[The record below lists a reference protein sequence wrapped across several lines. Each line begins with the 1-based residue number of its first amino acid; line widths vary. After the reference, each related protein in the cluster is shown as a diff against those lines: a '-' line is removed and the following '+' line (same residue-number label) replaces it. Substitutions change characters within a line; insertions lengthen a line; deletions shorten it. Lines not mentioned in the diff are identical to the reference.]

1 MSTPAPTLDSIA
13 WLLLVALSLVWGA
26 SFFFAE
32 VALVE
37 LPPIT
42 IVTLRMIIGLAG
54 LWAIVAVIRPVMPR
68 DRATWR
74 DLIVMGLLNNAIPF
88 SLIVT
93 GQIWITGGLASVLNA
108 TTPVFGVIA
117 AHFFTSDERL
127 TPNRLAGVVLGFL
140 GVVVLMGPSVIG
152 NSEAQLIGGAFLLAA
167 AVSYA
172 TAGLW
177 GRRLRHLPPVSAAT
191 GQASCSM
198 VMLIPVALVLEQPWK
213 LAMPSAEVW
222 GSLVGIGL
230 LSTTLAYLMFFAILK
245 RAGGSNVMLVTLLVP
260 PSAILLGV
268 LILAEPVSI
277 EQLLGTALIG
287 LGLVAI
293 DGRLI
298 KRWFRK
304 SI

>member
-1 MSTPAPTLDSIA
+1 
-13 WLLLVALSLVWGA
+13 
-26 SFFFAE
+26 
-32 VALVE
+32 
-37 LPPIT
+37 
-42 IVTLRMIIGLAG
+42 
-54 LWAIVAVIRPVMPR
+54 
-68 DRATWR
+68 
-74 DLIVMGLLNNAIPF
+74 
-88 SLIVT
+88 
-93 GQIWITGGLASVLNA
+93 
-108 TTPVFGVIA
+108 
-117 AHFFTSDERL
+117 
-127 TPNRLAGVVLGFL
+127 
-140 GVVVLMGPSVIG
+140 
-152 NSEAQLIGGAFLLAA
+152 
-167 AVSYA
+167 
-172 TAGLW
+172 
-177 GRRLRHLPPVSAAT
+177 
-191 GQASCSM
+191 M